1 MTPILLPLL
10 LLAGASQARVISSSA
25 SASASSATS
34 PTPTTTA
41 EATASPRSTPPA
53 TALIESFPDPEFQ
66 SWCPSGTYCAG
77 DGRASLLIM
86 QTVQL
91 AGIFP
96 DSKTFSDK
104 PTNLIGELEEFV
116 NNHFTAEG
124 TELVAVQINPSFNA
138 SATPFL
144 ETVEDPVVRAWIGEV
159 IGYWSGL
166 IRLVEF
172 FSLSRSRRPI
182 TLLSAALS
190 LIPLNHTVVVPGGRY
205 REVIIEGLLHSG
217 LAEYA
222 RDMLDNFM
230 DQIQLYG
237 FIPNGGRK
245 YYLNRSQ
252 PPVFTQMLDLFVRF
266 TNDTSILE
274 RALPLADAE
283 LQWWQTNRT
292 FDVTSPYTNKTH
304 QVGRYN
310 VFLNT
315 APRPE
320 GYVEDWET
328 VNLSDPPLNETQAED
343 LYIQLASGA
352 ESGWDYSARWMKD
365 YGKNLSDP
373 LQGLR
378 SLAIRELAPVDLNA
392 LLASDHYLLG
402 SLYEEYASGNS
413 TSTTMKRDNATSK
426 ADMHY
431 QQGAL
436 LKDAILDLFWDPKK
450 LAFYDFNTTSSSRS
464 DFFSLA
470 AFYPFWLGIIPEEV
484 ENDEQKLFQ
493 AFSGLNLMLEKYN
506 GSVPCTLTESDLNWD
521 FLSSFPAFSSAL
533 ARPNFPSSVPILSWA
548 PHQYILTKALARL
561 PSNLT
566 STPYTTFRPS
576 NSSSFDLVPAGQLGM
591 EESALPVQTG
601 VENGTVLLLGER
613 PGDQSLTAEEGWRDV
628 LLGEVVNRY
637 LSAAFCSWYSTGG
650 SIPGILAQLPE
661 DELNM
666 FEKFS
671 SLDIDAAGGGGEYE
685 VVTGF
690 GWTNGVVICSSSL
703 SLSLPLPSSIS
714 SRSDFCFYLSLSLK
728 GAGATY
734 GHLVKSPICPLIEV
748 ASTSETNSSKALYA
762 GHRVGKGFL

>member
-1 MTPILLPLL
+1 MTPLLLPLL
-10 LLAGASQARVISSSA
+10 LLARFSEAQVLSSAAASSSTLP
-25 SASASSATS
+25 S
-34 PTPTTTA
+34 TTTSA
-41 EATASPRSTPPA
+41 AATASPSSTLPA
-53 TALIESFPDPEFQ
+53 TALVESYNSSEPQ
-66 SWCPSGTYCAG
+66 SWCPTGSYCAG
-77 DGRASLLIM
+77 DLL
-86 QTVQL
+86 QTVEL
-91 AGIFP
+91 AQIFP
-96 DSKTFSDK
+96 DSKTFPDK
-104 PTNLIGELEEFV
+104 PTKFSYNETLAAFQAAKASGNNLTVGELEDFV
-116 NNHFTAEG
+116 NTYFTAEG
-124 TELVAVQINPSFNA
+124 TELVAVQIDASFNA

-144 ETVEDPVVRAWIGEV
+144 QTVEDPVVRGWIVEV
-159 IGYWSGL
+159 MGYWSEL
-166 IRLVEF
+166 IRE
-172 FSLSRSRRPI
+172 
-182 TLLSAALS
+182 TNTSALCGANNDCDSS

-205 REVIIEGLLHSG
+205 REGYYWDSLLIIEGLLHSG

-252 PPVFTQMLDLFVRF
+252 PPVFTQMLDLYVRF

-292 FDVTSPYTNKTH
+292 FAVTSPYTNKTH

-506 GSVPCTLTESDLNWD
+506 GSVACTLTESTLNWD
-521 FLSSFPAFSSAL
+521 F
-533 ARPNFPSSVPILSWA
+533 PNAWP

-561 PSNLT
+561 PTNLT

-576 NSSSFDLVPAGQLGM
+576 NYSAFDLVPVGQLGIN
-591 EESALPVQTG
+591 ESSLPVQGG
-601 VENGTVLLLGER
+601 VANGSVIALGER
-613 PGDQSLTAEEGWRDV
+613 PGDGNVTIGEGWRDV
-628 LLGEVVNRY
+628 LLGEVLNRY
-637 LSAAFCSWYSTGG
+637 ISSAFCSWYSTGG
-650 SIPGILAQLPE
+650 SIPGVLSQLPA
-661 DELNM
+661 DQLNVTHADTTSTGKM
-666 FEKFS
+666 FEKFNATD
-671 SLDIDAAGGGGEYE
+671 LDAAGGGGEYE

-690 GWTNGVVICSSSL
+690 GWTNGVVIW
-703 SLSLPLPSSIS
+703 
-714 SRSDFCFYLSLSLK
+714 
-728 GAGATY
+728 AGATY
-734 GHLVKSPICPLIEV
+734 GHLIKSPTCPLIEV
-748 ASTSETNSSKALYA
+748 AASSPSNATTSSKTLFA
-762 GHRVGKGFL
+762 GSRVGKGFL